1 MPLKQAII
9 QQIRNNSIT
18 TLYLNGEHIGEA
30 GAKSLAEA
38 LKDNKSITTL
48 DLRNNQ
54 IGDAGAKGLAEA
66 LKINQSITT
75 LHLHYNQI
83 ADAGAK
89 GLAEGLKINPYIT
102 TLSLHNNQIG
112 DVVAKEIETELQI
125 NRDPTKKA
133 AKILKQQQ
141 QAEADEK
148 ARQEADRLE
157 QEAKLREQE
166 EAKAIEETAKLKAIE
181 EAKVKEYV
189 PEIAVVK
196 LFQVADGDNQFDN
209 DDQATIKQV
218 SNLIRDG
225 NDRLQEYGKKG
236 ILLLGNTGAGKSTL
250 AHVFSGRKLQ
260 AIFDDETDELVID
273 AMELLDDIVIGHKLA
288 SETKIPNK
296 CFAKDKDLIIWD
308 CPGFNDTDP
317 VQEIANSFYIKR
329 LFETTE
335 QLKFVLVITESD
347 LRSKRGNDFLET
359 LSNFIKSFND
369 IGTIE
374 GSISLVVTQV
384 SKDKNIQHIR
394 KSIEKILTDNQRATE
409 EHKALIN
416 KLKDD
421 GSIHLFYKPTDEG
434 ELVVP
439 DLLAAIDTSSKY
451 SDAKG
456 DMVNIT
462 ISNKAMECS
471 SHLLNTASNNF
482 NQLLEVI
489 VKAIGN
495 ATKCSNVNPLNAFSE
510 NYHLVKDWI
519 PSSINYNN
527 LLPKH
532 DKDEYFSELDLLLK
546 LQKVLNCE
554 QIVSIPNAIMILQ
567 KALEIFAEYAELGNV
582 QLQHQIQ
589 GYGYCLQQQY
599 EYVKFFASVCGVKL
613 PDHAKIAELIT
624 ACHAKVTENLEY
636 QVSSLP
642 IDEDKLDQV
651 YLHQAI
657 KYLEDYQDSPA
668 CKNLKA
674 IAYSCLASIAEQNGE
689 HEALAYYVKAI
700 EANSH
705 LPKIYEK
712 LGQLFFNKGEYAKAI
727 DCYKVVNNEFRIKA
741 CFKAWLKQD
750 KENPYIMLKYAEYS
764 ESVGLFEQAKK
775 YWLNAFS
782 LSQDNNFKAA
792 ALEKIKIMDNVTA
805 QRQDFATRVQ
815 QEPDFCNYELVT
827 EEFTNNLLGELVL
840 K

>member
-1 MPLKQAII
+1 MLQ
-9 QQIRNNSIT
+9 
-18 TLYLNGEHIGEA
+18 
-30 GAKSLAEA
+30 
-38 LKDNKSITTL
+38 D
-48 DLRNNQ
+48 
-54 IGDAGAKGLAEA
+54 
-66 LKINQSITT
+66 
-75 LHLHYNQI
+75 HYGI
-83 ADAGAK
+83 C
-89 GLAEGLKINPYIT
+89 
-102 TLSLHNNQIG
+102 
-112 DVVAKEIETELQI
+112 
-125 NRDPTKKA
+125 DPTKKA

-148 ARQEADRLE
+148 ARQEDERLA
-157 QEAKLREQE
+157 QEAKLKEQE
-166 EAKAIEETAKLKAIE
+166 EAKEIEEAAKLKAIE

-189 PEIAVVK
+189 PEIQVVK
-196 LFQVADGDNQFDN
+196 LFEVADGNNQFDN

-225 NDRLQEYGKKG
+225 NDRLQEHGKNG
-236 ILLLGNTGAGKSTL
+236 ILLLGNTGAGKTTL
-250 AHVFSGRKLQ
+250 AHVFSGRELQ
-260 AIFDDETDELVID
+260 AIFDDETNEMVIE
-273 AMELLDDIVIGHKLA
+273 AKQPFNDIVIGHKMA

-296 CFAKDKDLIIWD
+296 CFAKDKNLIIWD

-335 QLKFVLVITESD
+335 QLKFVLVVDESY
-347 LRSKRGNDFLET
+347 LRSNRGSDFLET
-359 LSNFIKSFND
+359 LSNFIKSFNN
-369 IGTIE
+369 IE
-374 GSISLVVTQV
+374 FIKGSISLVFTHVPPN
-384 SKDKNIQHIR
+384 KNIQHI
-394 KSIEKILTDNQRATE
+394 KNSIDKILKDNQGATE
-409 EHKALIN
+409 GHKALIN
-416 KLKDD
+416 KLKDN

-434 ELVVP
+434 ELAVP

-462 ISNKAMECS
+462 ISKKAQECS

-495 ATKCSNVNPLNAFSE
+495 ATKCSDANSLNAFSE

-519 PSSINYNN
+519 PSSIHYNN
-527 LLPKH
+527 LLQRH
-532 DKDEYFSELDLLLK
+532 NKDEYFLELDLLSK

-567 KALEIFAEYAELGNV
+567 QALEIFAEYAKPGNV

-599 EYVKFFASVCGVKL
+599 EYVKFFASVCGVEL
-613 PDHAKIAELIT
+613 PDHAKIAAELIT
-624 ACHAKVTENLEY
+624 ACHAKVIENLEY
-636 QVSSLP
+636 QVSNLP
-642 IDEDKLDQV
+642 IDEDRLDQV
-651 YLHQAI
+651 YYHKAI
-657 KYLEDYQDSPA
+657 KYLEDYPDSPA

-689 HEALAYYVKAI
+689 NEALDYYVKAI

-727 DCYKVVNNEFRIKA
+727 DCYKVINNAVRINE
-741 CFKAWLKQD
+741 CFKAWIKQD
-750 KENPYIMLKYAEYS
+750 AENPDIMLKQAEYF

-775 YWLNAFS
+775 YYHHAFS
-782 LSQDNNFKAA
+782 LSSDENFKAA
-792 ALEKIKIMDNVTA
+792 AYKKIGNIMANVVA
-805 QRQDFATRVQ
+805 QGQDFITRAD
-815 QEPDFCNYELVT
+815 EHDFYNYDLVDAA
-827 EEFTNNLLGELVL
+827 FTSKLLGDSSSECDL
-840 K
+840 